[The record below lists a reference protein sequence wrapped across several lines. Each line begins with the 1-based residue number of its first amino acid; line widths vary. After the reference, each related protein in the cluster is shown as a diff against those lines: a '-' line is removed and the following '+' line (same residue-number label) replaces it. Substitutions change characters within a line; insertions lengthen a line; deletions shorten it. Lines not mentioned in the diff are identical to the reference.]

1 MYLTPVSKTLTTLT
15 LASQLACSPNRTA
28 AAQALAEHVG
38 CQAVLVYIAVPKF
51 ETLQCA
57 PGFSELLPSQLN
69 IQDFLTETIR
79 AGSHQAALFFQDG
92 TGPVSCT
99 GRSVDGQAAIVF
111 IGGNPDAAMMD
122 ILERILP
129 MVKIALQEEL
139 SALKAAELERS
150 NSDLQQFAAIASHDL
165 QEPLRMVMSFLG
177 LLERQSAAQLNDRAK
192 VYIDQAASS
201 AKRMS
206 KLIRALLDYAQV
218 GDGGRPFTNVPL
230 DQVLTEAIANLSQ
243 RIAETQAKVHVDE
256 LPTIAGDQI
265 LLVQLFQNLIGNAL
279 KFCRPGVA
287 PVVRVAATIH
297 PSEVQI
303 AITDNGIGIAE
314 AHQELIF
321 GVFNRLHTHAAFEG
335 NGIGLATCRRIVE
348 RHQGRVW
355 VDSEEGVGSIFHIA
369 LKRSPCPPLISP

>member
-1 MYLTPVSKTLTTLT
+1 MSKTLTTLT
-15 LASQLACSPNRTA
+15 LASQLACSNNRPA

-38 CQAVLVYIAVPKF
+38 CQSVVVFIAVPKC

-57 PGFSELLPSQLN
+57 PGFSELMPSPVNVQE
-69 IQDFLTETIR
+69 FLAETVR
-79 AGSHQAALFFQDG
+79 TGNHQAELFFLDG
-92 TGPVSCT
+92 TGPVSCI

-218 GDGGRPFTNVPL
+218 GDGGRTFTNVPL

-256 LPTIAGDQI
+256 LPTIAGDHI

-287 PVVRVAATIH
+287 PVVRVTATIH
-297 PSEVQI
+297 PAEVQI
-303 AITDNGIGIAE
+303 AITDNGIGIAA

-321 GVFNRLHTHAAFEG
+321 GVFHRLHTQAAFEG

-355 VDSEEGVGSIFHIA
+355 VDSEVGVGSTFHIS
-369 LKRSPCPPLISP
+369 LKSSPS